1 MAKQLKVVVE
11 NGYTQNAPIT
21 VNFAA
26 PVIIEPGNK
35 ITLDKFSAVVAGL
48 TTGFTV
54 AKTAF
59 DLYLSANSPNYQFQR
74 VQVPAKYYT
83 TIAPFLQD
91 LTTYCNNVITGY
103 LPGALPES
111 GLTYLYRDLGLKV
124 GCTTSTNNFLI
135 EYVTATS
142 SILNMVPTNMVAEP
156 FGDYAPEAAGIFSYL
171 QTSTTQI
178 LLQGGGAS
186 TKLQLTVG
194 SDVECQA
201 DDLDW
206 KLGMIDNNGI
216 LHGLHQNNLGE
227 LYLYNGE
234 DTTQL
239 DVAFFPDRC
248 YVQIYQANGGFALRS
263 YTVAGGIETTIF
275 DSSVLSPDGLGKMD
289 YTLTYNFVLI
299 GSCASATTQ
308 KPAIN
313 EDVEMT
319 IDVPFTG
326 GTPPQNAV
334 FNRTMAIDMTEAI
347 ALRAGLNIPPGFILL
362 TPNSSSFGSYQ
373 SAGAINM
380 SVVNSAFDFAIEIL
394 NIPLETYQASSS
406 GAPGQRNNVIAYF
419 LPALSNVGTSLYTY
433 ASSCYQWLNVDI
445 SYPLNISSLSFRVYD
460 PATGLDINAD
470 SMTFNLMISDK
481 EY

>member
-26 PVIIEPGNK
+26 PVIIEPGSK

-54 AKTAF
+54 ASTDF
-59 DLYLSANSPNYQFQR
+59 DLYLSANSPNYQFNN
-74 VQVPAKYYT
+74 VQVPAKYYAT
-83 TIAPFLQD
+83 VAPFLQD

-111 GLTYLYRDLGLKV
+111 GLSYLYRDLGLKV
-124 GCTTSTNNFLI
+124 GCTTATNNFLI
-135 EYVTATS
+135 EYVTAPLST
-142 SILNMVPTNMVAEP
+142 LNMVPSNMVATP
-156 FGDYAPEAAGIFSYL
+156 FGDYAPTAAGAFSYL
-171 QTSTTQI
+171 QTTETQI

-186 TKLQLTVG
+186 ATFQLSVPTALEAATDG
-194 SDVECQA
+194 
-201 DDLDW
+201 LDW
-206 KLGMIDNNGI
+206 QVGFLDNNDV
-216 LHGLHQNNLGE
+216 LHGLHQNALGE
-227 LYLYNGE
+227 LYLYNGD
-234 DTTQL
+234 DTVEIDT
-239 DVAFFPDRC
+239 AFFPDNC
-248 YVQIYQANGGFALRS
+248 YVQLYQADGGFVIRS
-263 YTVAGGIETTIF
+263 YTVAGGIETPIYN
-275 DSSVLSPDGLGKMD
+275 SSILSANALGMMD
-289 YTLTYNFVLI
+289 YTLSYNFVMF
-299 GSCASATTQ
+299 GSCTSATSQ

-313 EDVEMT
+313 EQVDMT
-319 IDVPFTG
+319 IDVPFSG
-326 GTPPQNAV
+326 GTPPAVPV
-334 FNRTMAIDMTEAI
+334 FNRTMAINMTDAI

-362 TPNSSSFGSYQ
+362 TPNNSSFGSYLA
-373 SAGAINM
+373 AGAINM